1 MTYVKPI
8 WKKLT
13 RLGVKEDTPLLEA
26 SRILLLNRLCL
37 ATAFLSIPY
46 CFPAINSEIWVIVLL
61 LVIMSIVIL
70 VLNGFGKTKISRW
83 LFILIGSNSVYFFA
97 SMTNYYR
104 GEYLMFPLV
113 VALGPLLIDFSKWKN
128 VVISTSIVMF
138 YYILNEYQVLIDL
151 DAIGTP
157 RLEDIYMFR
166 SNLFLVIL
174 GIFIISYSYFRITSK
189 QQKELLRSK
198 EIAESSSKA
207 KTHFLS
213 VMSHEIRT
221 PLNTVIGLSN
231 VLQNKNLQKEEKDN
245 IDLIHFSSNN
255 LLAIVNDILDWSKI
269 ESGKLELEKISVDLK
284 KLLENVMASGH
295 FLARKKNLD
304 FISEIDGKLPKW
316 LKTDSTRLTQ
326 ILNNLIGNAVKFTE
340 KGYIKLDARVLHE
353 KHEMVTI
360 EFKISDTG
368 IGMTSAQ
375 EKHIFESFS
384 QADLATTRK
393 YGGTGLGLTISQ
405 KMVQLMGGEIK
416 VSSQLNVG
424 SSFQFQLNLPISE
437 PPAKEVKIE
446 NSSVLE
452 GKSILIVDDNQLN
465 ILVAQKFL
473 NNWSIKHDKAYNG
486 LEAVNKVAE
495 NNYDLILMDLSM
507 PEMDGFESTIE
518 IRRRGYTKLPIIAL
532 TASALLDDREKIY
545 RSGMNDLLNK
555 PFNPLHL
562 YEKLVHYLS

>member
-1 MTYVKPI
+1 MIV
-8 WKKLT
+8 
-13 RLGVKEDTPLLEA
+13 G
-26 SRILLLNRLCL
+26 
-37 ATAFLSIPY
+37 
-46 CFPAINSEIWVIVLL
+46 INALMDIT
-61 LVIMSIVIL
+61 IL
-70 VLNGFGKTKISRW
+70 VLNGFGKTRISRW
-83 LFILIGSNSVYFFA
+83 LFIIISSNSVYFFA
-97 SMTNYYR
+97 AKSNYYA

-113 VALGPLLIDFSKWKN
+113 LALCPLLVDFNKWQN
-128 VVISTSIVMF
+128 IVISVSIVMA
-138 YYILNEYQVLIDL
+138 YYLVNEFRVLANIE
-151 DAIGTP
+151 AIGTP
-157 RLEDIYMFR
+157 ELQDIYLYR
-166 SNLFLVIL
+166 SNLFLVML
-174 GIFIISYSYFRITSK
+174 GVFIISYFYFYITNK
-189 QQKELLRSK
+189 QQKQLLRAK

-231 VLQNKNLQKEEKDN
+231 VLQNKGLQKEEKDN

-269 ESGKLELEKISVDLK
+269 ESGKLELEKINVDLK
-284 KLLENVMASGH
+284 KLLDSVMAAGH

-304 FISEIDGKLPKW
+304 FISEIDETLPKW

-326 ILNNLIGNAVKFTE
+326 ILNNLIGNAVKFTDR
-340 KGYIKLDARVLHE
+340 GYIKLTTKVLR
-353 KHEMVTI
+353 KNNDVATI

-368 IGMTSAQ
+368 IGMTPVQ
-375 EKHIFESFS
+375 EKKIFGSFS
-384 QADLATTRK
+384 QADPATTRK

-416 VSSQLNVG
+416 VSSQLGVG
-424 SSFQFQLNLPISE
+424 SSFEFQLDLPISE
-437 PPAKEVKIE
+437 TAAKEVEIE
-446 NSSVLE
+446 NSSVLA

-473 NNWSIKHDKAYNG
+473 NNWSINHDKAYNG
-486 LEAVNKVAE
+486 LEAVNKVSE
-495 NNYDLILMDLSM
+495 NSYDLILMDLSM

-518 IRRRGYTKLPIIAL
+518 IRRMGYSKLPIIAL